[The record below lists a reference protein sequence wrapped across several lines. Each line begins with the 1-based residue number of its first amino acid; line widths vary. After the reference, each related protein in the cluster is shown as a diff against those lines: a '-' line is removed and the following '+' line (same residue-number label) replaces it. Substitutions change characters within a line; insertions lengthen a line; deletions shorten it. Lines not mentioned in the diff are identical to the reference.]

1 MTASKGRTTSSES
14 ATQGRHAK
22 TSREGVRHGS
32 VRRICV
38 TILLDAVAVS
48 SLAAQ
53 SEGSVLASL
62 PGSTRAAGLGGAGA
76 ALVGDAG
83 AIFSNPAGLATVRH
97 VAVEGSY
104 QRYLAGTTLSSAA
117 LALRVGRFD
126 WGVGAQALDYGSEP
140 EIVPDPST
148 GGRTGIATGATFSAA
163 DVLAVSALVFR
174 TGLIAIGT
182 SAKYARQTIGT
193 YAADAWAGDVGVAI
207 AVFDIMAFGVAVQNV
222 GGDLGA
228 GAGGSARL
236 PRRTRAGFTMNYVDP
251 QGSWRLLTTLE
262 GQWPSGAGAFLLLGV
277 EAGVVTHG
285 VGIVGRGGYA
295 SHSAPSDGSPFTVGA
310 GVALGRLHFDYAF
323 RQFDLLGGG
332 THRFGLRWTP

>member
-1 MTASKGRTTSSES
+1 MTTPSRGVTPERQARS
-14 ATQGRHAK
+14 
-22 TSREGVRHGS
+22 SREAVRHGP
-32 VRRICV
+32 VRRLCV

-104 QRYLAGTTLSSAA
+104 QRYLAGATLSSAA

-182 SAKYARQTIGT
+182 SAKYARQTIGS
-193 YAADAWAGDVGVAI
+193 YAADAWAGDLGVAI

-228 GAGGSARL
+228 GARL

-285 VGIVGRGGYA
+285 VGIVARGGYA
-295 SHSAPSDGSPFTVGA
+295 GHSAPSDASPFTVGA

-332 THRFGLRWTP
+332 THRVGLRWTP